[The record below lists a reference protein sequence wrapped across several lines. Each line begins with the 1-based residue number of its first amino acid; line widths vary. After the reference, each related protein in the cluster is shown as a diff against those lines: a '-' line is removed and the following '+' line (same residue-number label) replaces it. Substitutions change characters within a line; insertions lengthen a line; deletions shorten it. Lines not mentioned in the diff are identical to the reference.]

1 MPRNQRRPSKEQQ
14 SRAQQR
20 IRSTVGANRVAGALR
35 RFSGGDNINVRTS
48 NGNRTVANWKGT
60 ATFTRAGQKVASAIN
75 RARAGAKP
83 TGVIRRGN
91 LPQTEVKGELRN
103 PRYTIKRSGS

>member
-1 MPRNQRRPSKEQQ
+1 MARNQRRPQRD
-14 SRAQQR
+14 SRKA
-20 IRSTVGANRVAGALR
+20 IRDTVGANRVAGALR

-48 NGNRTVANWKGT
+48 NGNQTVANWRGT
-60 ATFTRAGQKVASAIN
+60 ATFTRAGQKVADAIN
-75 RARAGAKP
+75 RARRGAKP

-103 PRYTIKRSGS
+103 PRFRLKRSGS